1 MVSARRA
8 GLRHI
13 SSFLLHYL
21 LALLIDFGHEVILAN
36 FVLFVDDPGHLLLL
50 VEHAAVHDEFLLL
63 AEDLLGRIFSSNLL
77 CLRDQLGMKYKFGL
91 LLAFEFLV
99 ELPPFPLLFLLL
111 LPALLIEPLAHIEL
125 AALVVL
131 RRTHL
136 LLLPPEDLQL
146 LFYLSGDSS
155 LLEVLLVEAEV
166 HGLVRLGR
174 LRPPLKGKSPRFVVD
189 QRHRLDV
196 REFVTLL
203 NC

>member
-1 MVSARRA
+1 
-8 GLRHI
+8 
-13 SSFLLHYL
+13 
-21 LALLIDFGHEVILAN
+21 
-36 FVLFVDDPGHLLLL
+36 
-50 VEHAAVHDEFLLL
+50 
-63 AEDLLGRIFSSNLL
+63 
-77 CLRDQLGMKYKFGL
+77 
-91 LLAFEFLV
+91 
-99 ELPPFPLLFLLL
+99 
-111 LPALLIEPLAHIEL
+111 
-125 AALVVL
+125 VVL

-189 QRHRLDV
+189 QRHWLDV

-203 NC
+203 NR